1 MECTCVTLVVGALS
15 LLIIY
20 LLKTYTYWKRRGIPT
35 AKGIL
40 PLLGHT
46 LPLLTVRSSYLD
58 LTIKLYENFKNRSMV
73 GFYKFANPVL
83 LVREPHLVKTVLQT
97 NFSSF
102 HDNSVAVIPDVDP
115 LLATNPFFCNGDA
128 WVSGRKRLTWA
139 FSSMRLKILFVAV
152 SGVCKKFQ
160 DFLDRRLKSSDK
172 YEVELKYLFSKFTGE
187 VVANAGFG
195 IEGHCFDDES
205 HPMAFDRIGDEI
217 FKPKA
222 INAIFQTVVF
232 FMPTLNHI
240 LRVSVFPKRLEKFF
254 RNLVDECLE
263 ARKKDSMPRN
273 DLLQLMVDLEK
284 TNEEK
289 LSKDVLTAHMASLYA
304 DGFET
309 SSITL
314 SFIGYQLA
322 AHKDVQEKLR
332 AEVQSTIAKHGGQL
346 TFEGLKEMK
355 YMDQVMNESQRCFS
369 AFGTMSK
376 RCTAEFELEGS
387 DGLRCRVKPG
397 TEIAI
402 PVWSLHHDPEHW
414 PDPEVFDPDRF
425 SEDRKQDIQKMTFL
439 PFGEGPR
446 MCVGMRMALL
456 QLKACLASLL
466 NNYRLELS
474 PKTQLPLKLSPAYF
488 LSAPVGGLWV
498 YISKL

>member
-1 MECTCVTLVVGALS
+1 M
-15 LLIIY
+15 
-20 LLKTYTYWKRRGIPT
+20 
-35 AKGIL
+35 
-40 PLLGHT
+40 
-46 LPLLTVRSSYLD
+46 
-58 LTIKLYENFKNRSMV
+58 
-73 GFYKFANPVL
+73 
-83 LVREPHLVKTVLQT
+83 
-97 NFSSF
+97 
-102 HDNSVAVIPDVDP
+102 
-115 LLATNPFFCNGDA
+115 
-128 WVSGRKRLTWA
+128 
-139 FSSMRLKILFVAV
+139 
-152 SGVCKKFQ
+152 
-160 DFLDRRLKSSDK
+160 
-172 YEVELKYLFSKFTGE
+172 
-187 VVANAGFG
+187 
-195 IEGHCFDDES
+195 
-205 HPMAFDRIGDEI
+205 
-217 FKPKA
+217 
-222 INAIFQTVVF
+222 
-232 FMPTLNHI
+232 
-240 LRVSVFPKRLEKFF
+240 F
-254 RNLVDECLE
+254 RNLVDESLE
-263 ARKKDSMPRN
+263 IRKKDTTPRN
-273 DLLQLMVDLEK
+273 DLLQLMADLEK
-284 TNEEK
+284 ANEES
-289 LSKDVLTAHMASLYA
+289 LSKDILTAHMASLYA

-322 AHKDVQEKLR
+322 VHKDVQEKLR

-369 AFGTMSK
+369 AFGILSK
-376 RCTAEFELEGS
+376 RCTEEFELEGS

-402 PVWSLHHDPEHW
+402 PVWPLHHDPKHW
-414 PDPEVFDPDRF
+414 SDPEVFDPDRF
-425 SEDRKQDIQKMTFL
+425 SEDRKQEIKKMTFL